1 MRQSRIH
8 TQQYDGAVHR
18 CRRTRAR
25 TRTHA
30 RISRFFGGIGT
41 GVGFICGC
49 EYSARTDGD
58 AAVTLEFAGQL
69 LDWQRF
75 PGLIGI
81 FGDGIFGNSFLDRHQ
96 GPDHSRAMRVFQC
109 HRSGNQGETRR
120 CGISLIFECWHSCS
134 FHTVFIIV
142 HPLTAGDT
150 RSRRRQRTNRLV
162 RYGGIRYFTAPV
174 VTPFMML
181 RWMSMKNT
189 TTGNEKVTEAAI
201 CPPKSVPMVGVEK
214 DDSHTGSVYFD
225 WSFMNV

>member
-75 PGLIGI
+75 PGLIA
-81 FGDGIFGNSFLDRHQ
+81 S
-96 GPDHSRAMRVFQC
+96 SV
-109 HRSGNQGETRR
+109 
-120 CGISLIFECWHSCS
+120 
-134 FHTVFIIV
+134 
-142 HPLTAGDT
+142 TAY
-150 RSRRRQRTNRLV
+150 S
-162 RYGGIRYFTAPV
+162 GIRFSIVTKDPIIAVPCVYSNVTGAGIRVRHGVAASALYSNVGTAV
-174 VTPFMML
+174 PFIL
-181 RWMSMKNT
+181 
-189 TTGNEKVTEAAI
+189 
-201 CPPKSVPMVGVEK
+201 
-214 DDSHTGSVYFD
+214 FLL
-225 WSFMNV
+225 SFIR